1 MIIRTC
7 FECLTCGQKHT
18 FRIQIGRANYQ
29 KHEVNCHKCNE
40 KIVISLELDQEAG
53 EVLAIN
59 SLENCQQGIL
69 DDPSESLLLPTE
81 YLSDDFQVSESDQ
94 KVQMSFPAI
103 KLMQAITKQ
112 IEDKKLVAYP
122 KEVPMHILDQWK
134 IVKKIWSLTRSN
146 RHELAKKEIEK
157 YDKVCNIGKL
167 DLESA
172 LYEFT
177 KEYISL
183 NPHIQD
189 ILVESINWLRS
200 IDIKKHKDLS
210 LYFDTVYDEHM
221 RRYHEVFNSFFD
233 NYSEFSQVQ
242 FSRFLPDDFVATSNS
257 FENVRMF
264 YGNCFEHLG
273 SNLDIVACLNNIQN
287 GRKYDE
293 FERMNLNQYNSLDKA
308 NKLGPLRNTPEIS
321 NIFQSF
327 NNKLRNASHHG
338 HMICENNTVKFK
350 LNQNKEYDEIT
361 YTNYLIECKSIF
373 DSICLILMLEMF
385 LKKMISERPKNPRK
399 STLGNA
405 VSRSMYKM

>member
-1 MIIRTC
+1 M
-7 FECLTCGQKHT
+7 
-18 FRIQIGRANYQ
+18 
-29 KHEVNCHKCNE
+29 
-40 KIVISLELDQEAG
+40 
-53 EVLAIN
+53 
-59 SLENCQQGIL
+59 
-69 DDPSESLLLPTE
+69 
-81 YLSDDFQVSESDQ
+81 
-94 KVQMSFPAI
+94 
-103 KLMQAITKQ
+103 
-112 IEDKKLVAYP
+112 
-122 KEVPMHILDQWK
+122 
-134 IVKKIWSLTRSN
+134 
-146 RHELAKKEIEK
+146 
-157 YDKVCNIGKL
+157 
-167 DLESA
+167 
-172 LYEFT
+172 YEFT

>member
-103 KLMQAITKQ
+103 KLMQVITKQ

-146 RHELAKKEIEK
+146 RHELAKK
-157 YDKVCNIGKL
+157 KL
-167 DLESA
+167 KNTIKFVISA
-172 LYEFT
+172 
-177 KEYISL
+177 
-183 NPHIQD
+183 
-189 ILVESINWLRS
+189 
-200 IDIKKHKDLS
+200 
-210 LYFDTVYDEHM
+210 
-221 RRYHEVFNSFFD
+221 
-233 NYSEFSQVQ
+233 
-242 FSRFLPDDFVATSNS
+242 
-257 FENVRMF
+257 
-264 YGNCFEHLG
+264 
-273 SNLDIVACLNNIQN
+273 NLI
-287 GRKYDE
+287 
-293 FERMNLNQYNSLDKA
+293 
-308 NKLGPLRNTPEIS
+308 
-321 NIFQSF
+321 
-327 NNKLRNASHHG
+327 
-338 HMICENNTVKFK
+338 
-350 LNQNKEYDEIT
+350 
-361 YTNYLIECKSIF
+361 
-373 DSICLILMLEMF
+373 
-385 LKKMISERPKNPRK
+385 
-399 STLGNA
+399 
-405 VSRSMYKM
+405 